1 MYKYISKAW
10 NRPDD
15 SYVRDLLRIRI
26 PQWREGQ
33 SVVKVDAPLRI
44 DRARTLG
51 YKAKQGIIV
60 VRAKVRRGG
69 RRKARTNAARK
80 PSKMGVNKYTPKK
93 SIQWIAEERVK
104 RKYPNLEVLNS
115 YWIGEDGKYKYF
127 EVILVDPVHPQIK
140 KDKDLSWIT
149 QKQHKGR
156 VYRGLTSAGKS
167 SRGLRNKGKGA
178 EKIRPSINANKGRGK

>member
-26 PQWREGQ
+26 PQWRDGQ

-127 EVILVDPVHPQIK
+127 EVILVDPTHPQIK

>member
-104 RKYPNLEVLNS
+104 RKYPNMEVLNS
-115 YWIGEDGKYKYF
+115 YWIG
-127 EVILVDPVHPQIK
+127 
-140 KDKDLSWIT
+140 
-149 QKQHKGR
+149 
-156 VYRGLTSAGKS
+156 
-167 SRGLRNKGKGA
+167 
-178 EKIRPSINANKGRGK
+178 